1 MDEEAIINFAFNSFN
16 VYSFLYFASLCAKN
30 IVKAYLYVVAE
41 AKESPL
47 KKKTNATEV
56 AL

>member
-1 MDEEAIINFAFNSFN
+1 MDEEAIIKFAFNSFN

-41 AKESPL
+41 AKESPFS
-47 KKKTNATEV
+47 
-56 AL
+56 